1 MILQL
6 VFLGLSFAVIIGLL
20 AARRPLWQAFVG
32 GMLATAVLFR
42 MPFSEIAGRTLGVL
56 ADGDS
61 LSILI
66 SLYLITFLQRM
77 LEKRDQITLAQRDLN
92 GLFHNRRVNAA
103 VSSMFI
109 GLLPSAAAT
118 ILCGDMVKD
127 ATEGYLAPDEQ
138 AFVTSWFRHIP
149 ETTLPTYSSVLLMAG
164 LSGVA
169 LAKFMLGMLVPI
181 LVLLVLG
188 WAVSLRKIPSD
199 PGTPKSTNRARDA
212 LHLVQHLWAF
222 LAILVLMLAFDVSV
236 VAAAALVLLAAAVV
250 YRFRPAELRPL
261 IKSAFDRN
269 LLLNTYLVLVF
280 KEFIAYTGVLVLLP
294 DLLAKL
300 PVPSDLVFAL
310 LFFVGGIISGMNAI
324 IALGTPLAF
333 AALDGGAPLMVL
345 LMCMCHAASQLSP
358 THVCV
363 VVAAGHFGIP
373 LSRLIRR
380 VLPVALVFCAL
391 MVGYYNVLMLF

>member
-1 MILQL
+1 MQL
-6 VFLGLSFAVIIGLL
+6 VLLGLAFAVIIGLL
-20 AARRPLWQAFVG
+20 AAKRPLRLAFLG
-32 GMLATAVLFR
+32 GMLAVAVLFR
-42 MPFSEIAGRTLGVL
+42 MPIFEVLGRAGGVL
-56 ADGDS
+56 IDPDS

-77 LEKRDQITLAQRDLN
+77 LEKRDQITLAQRDLD

-103 VSSMFI
+103 VASMFI

-118 ILCGDMVKD
+118 ILCGDMVRD
-127 ATEGYLAPDEQ
+127 ASDGYLASDEQ

-164 LSGVA
+164 LSGVP
-169 LAKFMLGMLVPI
+169 LPRFMLGMLPPI
-181 LVLLVLG
+181 AVMLALG

-199 PGTPKSTNRARDA
+199 PGTPKSPNRARDA
-212 LHLVQHLWAF
+212 VGLVQHLWAF
-222 LAILVLMLAFDVSV
+222 LAILVLMLAFDVPV
-236 VAAAALVLLAAAVV
+236 VAAVLAVLAAAVFV
-250 YRFRPAELRPL
+250 YRFRPGELRPMV
-261 IKSAFDRN
+261 KSAFDRD

-280 KEFIAYTGVLVLLP
+280 KEFIAFTGVLELLP
-294 DLLAKL
+294 GLLAKL
-300 PVPSDLVFAL
+300 PVPSYLVFAL

-333 AALDGGAPLMVL
+333 AALPGGASLMVL

-363 VVAAGHFGIP
+363 VVAAEHFGIP

-380 VLPVALVFCAL
+380 VLPVALLFCAL
-391 MVGYYNVLMLF
+391 MVGYYRILIVF

>member
-1 MILQL
+1 MQL
-6 VFLGLSFAVIIGLL
+6 VFLGLAFAVIIGLL
-20 AARRPLWQAFVG
+20 MAKRPLWQAFVG
-32 GMLATAVLFR
+32 GMAAVALLFR
-42 MPFSEIAGRTLGVL
+42 MPVGEIAARTGGVL
-56 ADGDS
+56 ADWDS

-77 LEKRDQITLAQRDLN
+77 LEARDQITLAQRDLD

-103 VSSMFI
+103 VSAMFI

-127 ATEGYLAPDEQ
+127 AAGEYLTVDEQ

-164 LSGVA
+164 LSGVP
-169 LAKFMLGMLVPI
+169 LPRFMLGMLVPI
-181 LVLLVLG
+181 AVLFALG
-188 WAVSLRKIPSD
+188 WAVSLRKLPSD
-199 PGTPKSTNRARDA
+199 PGTPSSQNRARDA

-222 LAILVLMLAFDVSV
+222 LAILVLMLAFDVPV
-236 VAAAALVLLAAAVV
+236 VFAVALVMAAAVVV
-250 YRFRPAELRPL
+250 YRFRAAELRPM
-261 IKSAFDRN
+261 IQSAFDRN
-269 LLLNTYLVLVF
+269 LLLNTFLVLVF
-280 KEFIAYTGVLVLLP
+280 KEFIAFTGVLELLP
-294 DLLAKL
+294 GLLGRL
-300 PVPSDLVFAL
+300 PVPSYLVFAL

-333 AALDGGAPLMVL
+333 AALPGGAPLMVL

-363 VVAAGHFGIP
+363 VVAAEHFGIP
-373 LSRLIRR
+373 LSSLIRR
-380 VLPVALVFCAL
+380 VLPVALVFCLAV
-391 MVGYYNVLMLF
+391 VGYYNVLMLF

>member
-1 MILQL
+1 MQL
-6 VFLGLSFAVIIGLL
+6 GFLALAFAVVIGLL
-20 AARRPLWQAFVG
+20 AAKRPLWQAFVG
-32 GMLATAVLFR
+32 GMCAVAVLFR
-42 MPFSEIAGRTLGVL
+42 MPLLEIAHRALGVF
-56 ADGDS
+56 ADPGS

-66 SLYLITFLQRM
+66 SLYLITYLQRM
-77 LEKRDQITLAQRDLN
+77 LEKRGQIALAQRDLD
-92 GLFHNRRVNAA
+92 GLFHNRRINAA

-127 ATEGYLAPDEQ
+127 ATEGYLKADEQ

-164 LSGVA
+164 LSGVP
-169 LAKFMLGMLVPI
+169 LPKFMLGMLVPI
-181 LVLLVLG
+181 LVLLALG
-188 WAVSLRKIPSD
+188 WAVSLRKIPAD
-199 PGTPKSTNRARDA
+199 PGTPESENRAKDG

-222 LAILVLMLAFDVSV
+222 LAILVLMLAFDLPV
-236 VAAAALVLLAAAVV
+236 VTAVLLVLLAAAVV
-250 YRFRPAELRPL
+250 YRFRADELRPL
-261 IKSAFDRN
+261 FRSAFDRN
-269 LLLNTYLVLVF
+269 LLLNTYLVLAF
-280 KEFIAYTGVLVLLP
+280 KEFIGFTGVLELLP

-300 PVPSDLVFAL
+300 PVPSYLVFAL

-333 AALDGGAPLMVL
+333 AALRGGAPLMVL

-363 VVAAGHFGIP
+363 VVAAEHFGIP
-373 LSRLIRR
+373 LSKLIRR
-380 VLPVALVFCAL
+380 VLPVALVFC
-391 MVGYYNVLMLF
+391 VLMIGWYNLMLLL

>member
-1 MILQL
+1 MQ
-6 VFLGLSFAVIIGLL
+6 LGLLGLAFAVIIGLL
-20 AARRPLWQAFVG
+20 MAKRPLWQAFVG
-32 GMLATAVLFR
+32 GMLAVAVLFR
-42 MPFSEIAGRTLGVL
+42 MPFLEIVRRACGVL
-56 ADGDS
+56 TNWDS
-61 LSILI
+61 LSILL

-77 LEKRDQITLAQRDLN
+77 LEARDQITLAQRDLDS
-92 GLFHNRRVNAA
+92 LFHNRRVNAA

-127 ATEGYLAPDEQ
+127 AAGEYLDVDEQ

-164 LSGVA
+164 LSGVP
-169 LAKFMLGMLVPI
+169 LPRFMLGMLVPI
-181 LVLLVLG
+181 AVLLALG
-188 WAVSLRKIPSD
+188 WLTSLRKLPSD
-199 PGTPKSTNRARDA
+199 PGTPKSANRALDA
-212 LHLVQHLWAF
+212 RHLVQHLWAF
-222 LAILVLMLAFDVSV
+222 LAILVFMLAFDVPV
-236 VAAAALVLLAAAVV
+236 VAAVALVMAAAVFV
-250 YRFRPAELRPL
+250 YRFRPAELRPMV
-261 IKSAFDRN
+261 KNAFDRN
-269 LLLNTYLVLVF
+269 LLLNTFLVLVF
-280 KEFIAYTGVLVLLP
+280 KEFIAFTGVLELLP
-294 DLLAKL
+294 GLLGRL
-300 PVPSDLVFAL
+300 PVPSYLVFAL

-333 AALDGGAPLMVL
+333 AALPGGAPLMVL

-363 VVAAGHFGIP
+363 VVAAEHFGIP

-380 VLPVALVFCAL
+380 VLPVALAFCVL